1 MVLPLYRR
9 SVVVLSKAANS
20 IVPLFGVVLMNMAYG
35 VIFDRWEGPASR
47 VIMEDAVRAVAAGA
61 TYDADWRTMGG

>member
-1 MVLPLYRR
+1 LL
-9 SVVVLSKAANS
+9 
-20 IVPLFGVVLMNMAYG
+20 PLFGVVLTNMAYG
-35 VIFDRWEGPASR
+35 VIFDRWEGPVSR